1 MLDNEYSVKEIA
13 EKLGVHTATVY
24 REIKRFENPS
34 QYNPEIAQYV
44 YLKELEAKNR
54 KPKLELDQALAQ
66 YISRLIL
73 EEFLSPVEV
82 IKRLKSE
89 DYQNI
94 PSKNTIYAAIDKGLI
109 PSVTRATLL
118 LKRKK
123 THMFSDGLIKVP
135 KWICKELDI
144 QDDEDL
150 EIDII
155 DRAIII
161 KKSAKNN

>member
-73 EEFLSPVEV
+73 EKFLSPVEV

-123 THMFSDGLIKVP
+123 THMFSNGLIKIPRWVCE
-135 KWICKELDI
+135 KLKIKDGEELYVDV
-144 QDDEDL
+144 EN
-150 EIDII
+150 
-155 DRAIII
+155 DRMVVW
-161 KKSAKNN
+161 KLTK